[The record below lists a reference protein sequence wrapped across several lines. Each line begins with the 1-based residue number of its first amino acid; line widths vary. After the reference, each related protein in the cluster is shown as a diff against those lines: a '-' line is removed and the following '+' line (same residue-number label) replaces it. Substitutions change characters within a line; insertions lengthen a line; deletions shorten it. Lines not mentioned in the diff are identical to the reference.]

1 MRSVSARLLFFA
13 TPEDFRKWLGKNHA
27 TASELWVGFYK
38 KSSGRQSITWPE
50 SVDEALC
57 FGWIDGLRKS
67 IDANSYE
74 IRFTP
79 RKPRSNWSAVNI
91 LRIQELAREGRMH
104 PAGIRAFTQ
113 RAPERSGVYAYENRK
128 SAVLSKAAE
137 KQFRSNR
144 PAWEFF
150 QKQPASYRQTAI
162 WWVVSAKR
170 TETQKR
176 RLETLI
182 ADSKAARR
190 VGPLRHPGDQ

>member
-1 MRSVSARLLFFA
+1 VSARPLFFA
-13 TPEDFRKWLGKNHA
+13 TPEDFRNWLGENHA

-38 KSSGRQSITWPE
+38 RSSGRQSITWPQ

-67 IDANSYE
+67 IDANSYQ
-74 IRFTP
+74 IHFTR
-79 RKPRSNWSAVNI
+79 RKPRSNWSAVNTR
-91 LRIQELAREGRMH
+91 RIQELAREGRMH
-104 PAGIRAFTQ
+104 PAGIRAFTE
-113 RAPERSGVYAYENRK
+113 RAPQRSGVYAYENRK
-128 SAVLSKAAE
+128 SAVLSNAAE

-144 PAWEFF
+144 PAWDFF

-162 WWVVSAKR
+162 WWVVSTKR

-182 ADSKAARR
+182 ADSKAERR
-190 VGPLRHPGDQ
+190 IGPLRRPGDQ